1 MSQSLEQRYAATEQA
16 DQAEPPATQAAANT
30 QVPPHSEAQLRE
42 QQPIQAPG
50 LHPKAMKA
58 ADVFRKLELELHPD
72 PSRTVV
78 RPFSFGYPDAFA
90 DGRTPRIKAAVERL
104 LALSPDMRARMRQ
117 LLMVPMCERHRNV
130 QDTFLRRYDA
140 MRGEIGDPCTD
151 ETDRLLVGA
160 YFSQEYAFES
170 AALFNPSVVAL
181 HDQAPS
187 TPGSVRFLMSLR
199 GIGEGHISS
208 VTFRTGEWDGGDG
221 VTLDPPSSNG
231 VPPQVEPHDD
241 GWVRLICEDSQ
252 DVSETVIF
260 PVLPSQRQ
268 GIEDVRLVNFTDDD
282 GTRSILGT
290 YTAFDGKEAR
300 QEMLRGVDARTVEMR
315 ALKGRMTGYKG
326 MALFPRR
333 IDGKFVMLG
342 RQDSENIW
350 LLRSDDMDVW
360 EEGEII
366 MAPKYPWEFVQ
377 LGNCGSPIEIDE
389 GWLVFTHGVGMVR
402 GYCVGACLL
411 DKDDPSKV
419 LMRTPSPL
427 LFPSAEQRGGYVPN
441 VTYSCG
447 GLLHGRRVLL
457 PYAIG
462 DEYSAIAVGEVD
474 DILAVMEPA

>member
-1 MSQSLEQRYAATEQA
+1 MT
-16 DQAEPPATQAAANT
+16 
-30 QVPPHSEAQLRE
+30 
-42 QQPIQAPG
+42 
-50 LHPKAMKA
+50 A
-58 ADVFRKLELELHPD
+58 ADVFSTLELELKPD

-78 RPFSFGYPDAFA
+78 RPFGFSYPADFA
-90 DGRTPRIKAAVERL
+90 DGRTPRATAVAGRL
-104 LALSPDMRARMRQ
+104 MSLAPDMRARMRD
-117 LLMVPMCERHRNV
+117 LLMTPMCERHRNV
-130 QDTFLRRYDA
+130 QHTFLRRYEDVKA
-140 MRGEIGDPCTD
+140 EIGDPAQD
-151 ETDRLLVGA
+151 ETDRVLIGA

-170 AALFNPSVVAL
+170 AALFNPSMVAL
-181 HDQAPS
+181 PEQTDAK
-187 TPGSVRFLMSLR
+187 PGSVRFLMSLR

-208 VTFRTGEWDGGDG
+208 VTFRTGEWDGDRGL
-221 VTLDPPSSNG
+221 TLDPPSTTG
-231 VPPQVEPHDD
+231 IPPQVSPHDD

-290 YTAFDGKEAR
+290 YTAFDGKDAR
-300 QEMLRGVDARTVEMR
+300 QEMLRGVDLRTVEMR
-315 ALKGRMTGYKG
+315 PLTGRMTGYKG

-333 IDGKFVMLG
+333 IDGDFVMLG
-342 RQDSENIW
+342 RQDNENIW
-350 LLRSDDMDVW
+350 LLRSDDMDTW
-360 EEGEII
+360 EDGEII
-366 MAPKYPWEFVQ
+366 MGPKYPWEFVQ
-377 LGNCGSPIEIDE
+377 MGNCGSPIEIDE

-411 DKDDPSKV
+411 DKDNPAKV
-419 LMRTPSPL
+419 LKRTPSPL

-447 GLLHGRRVLL
+447 GLLHGRQVML

-462 DEYSAIAVGEVD
+462 DEYSAFAVGSVD